1 MTDDFKYFYYIN
13 FTLDQ
18 DEYGELYKEMYNKE
32 GSEEEVLQ
40 FTQECVRVDSDSF
53 EDDLRKYTCYD
64 EPATI
69 TNITANNAVI
79 ATICDNLK
87 AAIQGYVNGAQACII
102 RHIDDHFEVATIDNG
117 ALYTCIIKPFTAGH
131 KYTLKKKKKH

>member
-18 DEYGELYKEMYNKE
+18 DEHGELYKEMYDKE

-64 EPATI
+64 EPATM
-69 TNITANNAVI
+69 TNTSKDNAVI
-79 ATICDNLK
+79 AVIYDNLK
-87 AAIQGYVNGAQACII
+87 TAIQGYVNGAQACII
-102 RHIDDHFEVATIDNG
+102 RHIDDHFEVSTVNDG
-117 ALYTCIIKPFTAGH
+117 ELYYK
-131 KYTLKKKKKH
+131 